1 MDRTTKWFIRSA
13 SLIVIFSGIGG
24 LFIYAFNSGFLKNSK
39 ISFFRFPIEK
49 KKTLDKFLKKG
60 NCPETHNYNIDNFCM
75 NETGYET
82 YRKEK
87 RVAQQKCRAKA
98 KAGVQPYGICYDS
111 YFPSKYKP
119 TLDKFVYKNKTYVAT
134 QVCLKGQN
142 MYWVITGLFK
152 KKVSEMGCMTPQQF
166 EVAKRQLKRVGSG
179 GGGGGSYR
187 NTYVEGW
194 NKQKNLYR
202 SIDNFNNTGSFDQ
215 PTFNFNTN
223 TGGF

>member
-1 MDRTTKWFIRSA
+1 MDRITRLLIRFA
-13 SLIVIFSGIGG
+13 SLVVILSGIGG
-24 LFIYAFNSGFLKNSK
+24 LSIYAFKSGIFKNPEFLSFNNLSNK
-39 ISFFRFPIEK
+39 IKSPNKII
-49 KKTLDKFLKKG
+49 KKG
-60 NCPETHNYNIDNFCM
+60 SCPKTHNYSIDKFCM
-75 NETGYET
+75 NEKGYEM

-87 RVAQQKCRAKA
+87 RVAQKKCAARAKA
-98 KAGVQPYGICYDS
+98 GIQPYAICYDS
-111 YFPSKYKP
+111 FFPSKYKP

-142 MYWVITGLFK
+142 MYWSISGVLRK
-152 KKVSEMGCMTPQQF
+152 KISEMGCMTPSQF
-166 EVAKRQLKRVGSG
+166 ESAKTQPRRFG

-194 NKQKNLYR
+194 NSQKNLYR
-202 SIDNFNNTGSFDQ
+202 SIDNFHNTGSFDQ